1 MNLITAAAVYTGDDT
16 TVSGLRTMRLAIAG
30 TGKKPTPIPLFVL
43 PSFAAG
49 DTCAAGAFEPETT
62 LLVNGRIYPHE
73 DGKMYVVPTQPIQAV
88 PTGTTINQVYL
99 AGGVGFIGEQYR
111 EDAFNFGL
119 MCQAPPQKTLGHT
132 WQDSLGF
139 RIESWRD
146 DAERMK
152 KFLFVGR
159 QVAMGGTLK
168 FECWTGKDN
177 VTRHNYKIRV
187 RASQYSF
194 FGKNKKT
201 EELEKKADEALKE
214 IKLENPQF
222 ADSPHQQAISKATSK
237 PKKAKEVD
245 DGIPF

>member
-30 TGKKPTPIPLFVL
+30 TGKKATPIPLFVL

-88 PTGTTINQVYL
+88 PTGTAINQVYL

-119 MCQAPPQKTLGHT
+119 MCQAPPQKSIGHT

-139 RIESWRD
+139 RIESWGN

-152 KFLFVGR
+152 KFLYVGR
-159 QVAMGGTLK
+159 QLSLGGVLR
-168 FECWTGKDN
+168 FEAWKDRDGN
-177 VTRHNYKIRV
+177 LRSTYKVKV
-187 RASQYSF
+187 RSQQYSF
-194 FGKNKKT
+194 FGKNQKD
-201 EELEKKADEALKE
+201 EEVINKIDKE
-214 IKLENPQF
+214 IKDLVSEKQDPV
-222 ADSPHQQAISKATSK
+222 AD
-237 PKKAKEVD
+237 EV
-245 DGIPF
+245 PF

>member
-1 MNLITAAAVYTGDDT
+1 
-16 TVSGLRTMRLAIAG
+16 
-30 TGKKPTPIPLFVL
+30 
-43 PSFAAG
+43 
-49 DTCAAGAFEPETT
+49 
-62 LLVNGRIYPHE
+62 
-73 DGKMYVVPTQPIQAV
+73 MYVVPTQPIQAV
-88 PTGTTINQVYL
+88 PTGTAINQVYL

-222 ADSPHQQAISKATSK
+222 SDSPHQQAISKSTSK

>member
-1 MNLITAAAVYTGDDT
+1 MCIRD
-16 TVSGLRTMRLAIAG
+16 S
-30 TGKKPTPIPLFVL
+30 
-43 PSFAAG
+43 
-49 DTCAAGAFEPETT
+49 TCAAGAFEPETT

-88 PTGTTINQVYL
+88 PTGTAINQVYL

-119 MCQAPPQKTLGHT
+119 MCQAPPQKTLAHT

-201 EELEKKADEALKE
+201 EDLEKKVDEALKE

-222 ADSPHQQAISKATSK
+222 SDSPHQQAISNSTSK